1 MNRIKHK
8 IQKIVLVF
16 LSLLIVS
23 LSIVPAVSAADGTWY
38 QQSYQE
44 WLTKVVDKDNPTEIF
59 GERYTYAQV
68 QWIIFSLFTFISTG
82 GDKEVGG
89 AVSCFMTKEASECV
103 DAIKGIKDV
112 FQQVNEKTT
121 YVPKDKSIAGFFKSK
136 SVSGI
141 GYILN
146 TAEKFSIVP
155 VAQAQTG
162 FGYTA
167 NNVIMKLWKDVRDI
181 SYLLLTIAV
190 VVLAFMIMF
199 KVKINPQTVIS
210 IQSALPRVVI
220 AIVLITFSYA
230 IAGLLIDVMYIVL
243 GVISAFLI
251 RANIS
256 SDSWID
262 LFYFITQ
269 GANVIWLFLNYVLA
283 FIVAIFVNQF
293 LTIVG
298 VAAAGIALPLLGA
311 WMIIFLVLFLI
322 IAIIIIFVQIFKTI
336 VLLLKT
342 FIQISLSIIVA
353 PLQILLGTINPQMG
367 FSSWLRSMAG
377 NLAVYPVVVLLFV
390 LAFFFLRQSLN
401 VLGLDLGFLVPFK
414 LQSSL
419 DFSQGTWDPPFTFGT
434 GENGYKFLLIISSVG
449 IISMIPKVAEL
460 IKALI
465 EGKPFDM
472 QSAISEAIMKPY
484 QGVMNWGPMREI
496 KSASSILSAEGIIGK
511 IPTSGTDEKGI
522 RKIIGRAIGRVG
534 GKDIGA
540 NLQAEMRHR
549 RFPTNEKP

>member
-1 MNRIKHK
+1 MNRIKNK

-121 YVPKDKSIAGFFKSK
+121 YVPKNKSIAGFFKSK

-167 NNVIMKLWKDVRDI
+167 NNIIMKLWKEVRDI

-243 GVISAFLI
+243 GIISAFLI
-251 RANIS
+251 RAKIS

-269 GANVIWLFLNYVLA
+269 GANIIWLFLNYFLA
-283 FIVAIFVNQF
+283 FIIAIFINQF
-293 LTIVG
+293 FTILGVGYVG
-298 VAAAGIALPLLGA
+298 VQLGIGIILL
-311 WMIIFLVLFLI
+311 ILLLI

-342 FIQISLSIIVA
+342 FVQITLSIIIA
-353 PLQILLGTINPQMG
+353 PLQILLGTINPQLG
-367 FSSWLRSMAG
+367 FSSWLRTMTA
-377 NLAVYPVVVLLFV
+377 NLAVYPVVTLLFV

-419 DFSQGTWDPPFTFGT
+419 DFSLGTWDPPFTFGT
-434 GENGYKFLLIISSVG
+434 GENGYKFLLIVSSVG
-449 IISMIPKVAEL
+449 IVSMIPKTAEL
-460 IKALI
+460 IKSLI

-472 QSAISEAIMKPY
+472 QSALSELTSPIKTITSSGPYRTFSEQYYRGAYARTVQSLEQNMAKGQPLGWLGSIGVGRKRGGETKTLKDLIDALKP
-484 QGVMNWGPMREI
+484 N
-496 KSASSILSAEGIIGK
+496 S
-511 IPTSGTDEKGI
+511 
-522 RKIIGRAIGRVG
+522 
-534 GKDIGA
+534 
-540 NLQAEMRHR
+540 
-549 RFPTNEKP
+549 